1 MPRPWRAASRWRPRG
16 SAATAATSSPPV
28 KPAGPSS
35 PSGQTTRWSRSWY
48 PACRAATT
56 AASAGFVPP
65 GFSADD
71 AAYLADP
78 FSRGNRH
85 PGTDSIMRL
94 PGEELIS
101 AGDLLVATEAS
112 APDHR
117 RALRQ
122 LLHREIHR
130 LRPCH
135 HPRRRAH
142 RVHQRRPLAPLS
154 GRSRRW
160 SRRPPRGCSAGSG
173 CGLSA
178 AGRNAVPQVDYG
190 GEVAGQD
197 DGALLR
203 CGVWRAG
210 AGTLLHAP
218 AMVNSARAAGAAWM
232 LSRAGSRRPVMRH
245 PQTCQLVCSSGR
257 SGRPRRRAVLASL
270 ARAIHGVSRHATS
283 AHSCPVPGAAS
294 SLSQPFTHPG
304 PTLASRIT
312 ASTRRGARAA
322 TANAT
327 PPP

>member
-1 MPRPWRAASRWRPRG
+1 MEGGIAVAPASFGRVAPGDTSGPVFAIGPDDSVVTLVVSGLPRG
-16 SAATAATSSPPV
+16 GDIGV
-28 KPAGPSS
+28 E
-35 PSGQTTRWSRSWY
+35 
-48 PACRAATT
+48 
-56 AASAGFVPP
+56 SAGFVPP

-94 PGEELIS
+94 PGQELIS
-101 AGDLLVATEAS
+101 AGVRAGDLLVATEAS

-130 LRPCH
+130 RRPCH

-142 RVHQRRPLAPLS
+142 RFHQRRALAPLS

-173 CGLSA
+173 CGLSP

-218 AMVNSARAAGAAWM
+218 AMVNSARAADAAWM
-232 LSRAGSRRPVMRH
+232 LSRAGRRRPVMRH
-245 PQTCQLVCSSGR
+245 PQPRYASAVPASASGSAGPSAALTRRRPPEVRLGVSFRAACSS
-257 SGRPRRRAVLASL
+257 A
-270 ARAIHGVSRHATS
+270 ATS
-283 AHSCPVPGAAS
+283 NATIAS
-294 SLSQPFTHPG
+294 
-304 PTLASRIT
+304 AT
-312 ASTRRGARAA
+312 ASGARLGR
-322 TANAT
+322 
-327 PPP
+327 